1 MAILRDRKRVRTY
14 KSVAGTKSVTVRKGQ
29 FGQKRKKIFCQK
41 IRQMILKRFF
51 QGMFRDRQEPE
62 ALIGQPM
69 RGRGSGESNICN
81 FDLRLIVTK
90 K

>member
-1 MAILRDRKRVRTY
+1 
-14 KSVAGTKSVTVRKGQ
+14 
-29 FGQKRKKIFCQK
+29 
-41 IRQMILKRFF
+41 MILKRFF
-51 QGMFRDRQEPE
+51 QGMFRDRQEPK

-69 RGRGSGESNICN
+69 RGGSGESNICN

>member
-1 MAILRDRKRVRTY
+1 
-14 KSVAGTKSVTVRKGQ
+14 
-29 FGQKRKKIFCQK
+29 
-41 IRQMILKRFF
+41 MILKRFF
-51 QGMFRDRQEPE
+51 QGMFRDRQEPK

-69 RGRGSGESNICN
+69 RGGGSGESNICN